1 MGSIIGFIVELTVI
15 VLLGFTV
22 TYCIRL
28 DRRLE
33 RLRADE
39 KSMRQTVVDL
49 GISTE
54 RAERTI
60 DGLRQ
65 ILAECDRTLG
75 DRLRKAADASENLD
89 EAVRNGGDVLDRI
102 GRIVEAAH
110 QAGAE
115 ATTRI
120 ELQSSF
126 PTTSTLTVVNLS
138 ETAAA
143 AEAFADMARRRMKD
157 AA

>member
-1 MGSIIGFIVELTVI
+1 MGSMIGFIVELAVI

-22 TYCIRL
+22 VYCIRL

-39 KSMRQTVVDL
+39 RSMRQTVVDL
-49 GISTE
+49 GVSTE

-60 DGLRQ
+60 EGLKQ

-75 DRLRKAADASENLD
+75 DRLRRAADASERLD
-89 EAVRNGGDVLDRI
+89 AAVRSGGDVLDRI
-102 GRIVEAAH
+102 GRIVGAA
-110 QAGAE
+110 QAATDEVARQAE
-115 ATTRI
+115 PALPADYNVI
-120 ELQSSF
+120 
-126 PTTSTLTVVNLS
+126 NLS

-143 AEAFADMARRRMKD
+143 AEAFADMARRRIKD

>member
-22 TYCIRL
+22 MYCIRL

-39 KSMRQTVVDL
+39 RSMRQTVVDL

-60 DGLRQ
+60 EGLKR
-65 ILAECDRTLG
+65 ILSECDSTLG
-75 DRLRKAADASENLD
+75 DRLRRAADASEELD
-89 EAVRNGGDVLDRI
+89 AAVRSGGIVLDRI
-102 GRIVEAAH
+102 GKIVGAA
-110 QAGAE
+110 QE
-115 ATTRI
+115 ATAEVARRAEP
-120 ELQSSF
+120 ELSS
-126 PTTSTLTVVNLS
+126 TSTSNVINLS

-143 AEAFADMARRRMKD
+143 AEAFADMARRRIKD

>member
-1 MGSIIGFIVELTVI
+1 MGSIIGFIIELAVV

-28 DRRLE
+28 DRRLQ

-39 KSMRQTVVDL
+39 TSMRQTVLDL
-49 GISTE
+49 GTATE

-60 DGLRQ
+60 EGLRKV
-65 ILAECDRTLG
+65 LAECDRTLG
-75 DRLRKAADASENLD
+75 DRLRRAADASEQLD
-89 EAVRNGGDVLDRI
+89 DAVRTGGDVLERI
-102 GRIVEAAH
+102 GRIVGAAKH
-110 QAGAE
+110 SPA
-115 ATTRI
+115 RI
-120 ELQSSF
+120 EDSEVQRPAPALS
-126 PTTSTLTVVNLS
+126 VVNVS

-143 AEAFADMARRRMKD
+143 AGAFADMARRRMKD

>member
-1 MGSIIGFIVELTVI
+1 MGSIISFIVELTVI

-22 TYCIRL
+22 LYCIRL

-39 KSMRQTVVDL
+39 RSMRQTVVDL
-49 GISTE
+49 GVSTE

-60 DGLRQ
+60 EGLKQ
-65 ILAECDRTLG
+65 VLAECDRTLG
-75 DRLRKAADASENLD
+75 DRLRRAAEASEELD
-89 EAVRNGGDVLDRI
+89 AAVRSGGDVLERI
-102 GRIVEAAH
+102 GQIVGAA
-110 QAGAE
+110 QE
-115 ATTRI
+115 ATAEVERRA
-120 ELQSSF
+120 EPQ
-126 PTTSTLTVVNLS
+126 PAQHPTLTLVNLS

-143 AEAFADMARRRMKD
+143 AEAFADMARRRIKD

>member
-1 MGSIIGFIVELTVI
+1 MGSIIGFIVELAVI

-22 TYCIRL
+22 VYCIRL

-39 KSMRQTVVDL
+39 RSMRQTVVDL

-60 DGLRQ
+60 EGLKLV
-65 ILAECDRTLG
+65 LAECDRTLG
-75 DRLRKAADASENLD
+75 DRLRRAADASEQLD
-89 EAVRNGGDVLDRI
+89 AAVRSGGDVLDRI
-102 GRIVEAAH
+102 GKIVGAA
-110 QAGAE
+110 QE
-115 ATTRI
+115 ATDETARLA
-120 ELQSSF
+120 EPVL
-126 PTTSTLTVVNLS
+126 PTNYNVINLS

-143 AEAFADMARRRMKD
+143 AEAFADMARRRIKD

>member
-15 VLLGFTV
+15 VLLAFTV
-22 TYCIRL
+22 VYCIRL

-39 KSMRQTVVDL
+39 RSMRQTVVDL
-49 GISTE
+49 GVSTE

-60 DGLRQ
+60 EGLRQ
-65 ILAECDRTLG
+65 VLAECDRTLG
-75 DRLRKAADASENLD
+75 DRLRRAAEASDQLDA
-89 EAVRNGGDVLDRI
+89 AVRTGGDVLDRI
-102 GRIVEAAH
+102 GKIVGAAQEAT
-110 QAGAE
+110 AE
-115 ATTRI
+115 ATRRAEPEPFTPQAYNVI
-120 ELQSSF
+120 
-126 PTTSTLTVVNLS
+126 NLS

-143 AEAFADMARRRMKD
+143 AEAFADMARRRIKD